1 MGEILIASPCTMREY
16 WNRPEATAASLQTDD
31 EGTEWYYTGDMGYFD
46 EDGYLYIVDRKDE
59 MIVSG
64 GENIYSA
71 EVENVLF
78 DHETIEEAAVLGE
91 SDEEW
96 DETVVAFIVS
106 GESSQRPNLMPSCSI
121 ATG

>member
-1 MGEILIASPCTMREY
+1 
-16 WNRPEATAASLQTDD
+16 
-31 EGTEWYYTGDMGYFD
+31 MGYFD
-46 EDGYLYIVDRKDE
+46 EDGYLYVVDRKDE

-106 GESSQRPNLMPSCSI
+106 VVSGKSSQRPNLTPSCSI

>member
-31 EGTEWYYTGDMGYFD
+31 D
-46 EDGYLYIVDRKDE
+46 LYVVDRKDE

-106 GESSQRPNLMPSCSI
+106 GKSSQRPNLTPSCSI